1 MAHSRKLI
9 LKKKNE
15 IRLLYFQWHKVLK
28 PTEKKNA
35 IYEIRET
42 MYLVS
47 YQDDCFAVTDFF
59 GAHMSNAM

>member
-47 YQDDCFAVTDFF
+47 YQDDGFVVTDFF